1 MERRVALQS
10 FHPVVLFL
18 YFACVLILS
27 MCVTAPLYLG
37 IDLAAS
43 IVLCSILLGRSSIKR
58 SLGLIAL
65 LVVVAAV
72 APLFDPYGSTVL
84 FRYFG
89 GRPYTLQALCG
100 GVAMGTMLV
109 AMLLWF
115 SSFNVVMTS
124 ERITFLFGKMAPALS
139 LVFTMVL
146 RLVPSYERK
155 LRRFAAARE
164 CIGRSVSQG
173 SPRRRIAAAGILL
186 SMTLTW
192 AFESGIRTADSMRC
206 RGYGLADRTTYSVFR
221 FDRKDALALVIMVPL
236 IALSLYA
243 VASGAA
249 TMTYV
254 PEFIGPSS
262 DFAGMGAVPF
272 ALLVFLPSLFELGDA
287 CSWRFSLSRI

>member
-1 MERRVALQS
+1 MNRRIALQS
-10 FHPVVLFL
+10 LHPIVLFL

-27 MCVTAPLYLG
+27 MCVTAPLYLA
-37 IDLAAS
+37 IDLVAS
-43 IVLCSILLGRSSIKR
+43 VVLCSILLGRSSIKR
-58 SLGLIAL
+58 TFGLMIL
-65 LVVVAAV
+65 LVVVAIV
-72 APLFDPYGSTVL
+72 APLFDPHGATVL

-100 GVAMGTMLV
+100 GAAMGTMLV

-115 SSFNVVMTS
+115 SSFNAVMTS
-124 ERITFLFGKMAPALS
+124 ERITFLFGRMAPALS

-164 CIGRSVSQG
+164 CIGRSASQG
-173 SPRRRIAAAGILL
+173 GPRRRIAAAGILL

-206 RGYGLADRTTYSVFR
+206 RGYGLADRTAYSVFR
-221 FDRKDALALVIMVPL
+221 FDRKDAVALAMMVPL
-236 IALSLYA
+236 VVLSSIAM
-243 VASGAA
+243 VSGAA

-262 DFAGMGAVPF
+262 DFAGVGAASF

-287 CSWRFSLSRI
+287 WSWRFSLSRI

>member
-1 MERRVALQS
+1 MNRRVALRS
-10 FHPVVLFL
+10 FHPAVIFL

-27 MCVTAPLYLG
+27 MCVTAPSYLG
-37 IDLAAS
+37 IDLVAS
-43 IVLCSILLGRSSIKR
+43 VALCSILLGRSSIKR
-58 SLGLIAL
+58 SLGLMIL
-65 LVVVAAV
+65 LVVVALV
-72 APLFDPYGSTVL
+72 APLFDPHGSTVL

-100 GVAMGTMLV
+100 GVAMGAMLV

-115 SSFNVVMTS
+115 SSFNVIMTS
-124 ERITFLFGKMAPALS
+124 ERITFLFGRMAPALS

-164 CIGRSVSQG
+164 GIGRSVSQG
-173 SPRRRIAAAGILL
+173 GPRRRVAAAGVLL
-186 SMTLTW
+186 SMALTW

-221 FDRKDALALVIMVPL
+221 FDRKDAVALVVMVPL
-236 IALSLYA
+236 IVLSLCA

-254 PEFIGPSS
+254 PEFVGPSP
-262 DFAGMGAVPF
+262 DFVGVASF

-287 CSWRFSLSRI
+287 WSWRFSLSRI